1 MTQAEFECIPRG
13 VRVAVTNS
21 TTRPRRNGQS
31 DAITR
36 FVRSEYGDRFCG
48 ATRTVLLA
56 QLVFDGES
64 APSGELFRAESLEE
78 TGAAARKE

>member
-1 MTQAEFECIPRG
+1 
-13 VRVAVTNS
+13 
-21 TTRPRRNGQS
+21 
-31 DAITR
+31 
-36 FVRSEYGDRFCG
+36 
-48 ATRTVLLA
+48 VLLA